1 MRRLED
7 EVLRCTKE
15 SECALDEER
24 NARVTAED
32 RVGVL
37 EARKA
42 ELKQRVAE
50 LEEQVEKQAAQSRC
64 APCPITRRIRLR
76 CAHVIRLTCNTV
88 NERTC
93 KLI

>member
-1 MRRLED
+1 MRLLLKGLLERDSVVRRLED

-15 SECALDEER
+15 SERALDEER
-24 NARVTAED
+24 NARVAAED

-42 ELKQRVAE
+42 ELKQRVVE

-64 APCPITRRIRLR
+64 APFPIARRDSITM
-76 CAHVIRLTCNTV
+76 HTSNM
-88 NERTC
+88 
-93 KLI
+93 

>member
-1 MRRLED
+1 MVRRLED
-7 EVLRCTKE
+7 EVLRCTRE
-15 SECALDEER
+15 SERALDEER

-50 LEEQVEKQAAQSRC
+50 LEEQVERQAAQSRC
-64 APCPITRRIRLR
+64 APCLSLDAFGYKMHAVHMECR
-76 CAHVIRLTCNTV
+76 
-88 NERTC
+88 
-93 KLI
+93 K